1 MYIIFLLFLLCTV
14 QSMNII
20 EISPFLLKGITVKTR
35 RIHHRFPLASSDLQD
50 DSLSCGLTVEK
61 KKKKYRLC
69 KYSCPADFAI
79 FLCCSDIYIY
89 FFVFQLPELPDINW
103 EKYTSN
109 LDFSTFGTHR
119 HMTRLKRQLM
129 DGTPVKGTKTW
140 A

>member
-20 EISPFLLKGITVKTR
+20 EISPFLLKGFTVKIR
-35 RIHHRFPLASSDLQD
+35 RIHHRFPFASSDLQD

-61 KKKKYRLC
+61 KKEVQIRQIFVPC
-69 KYSCPADFAI
+69 RFCN
-79 FLCCSDIYIY
+79 FLCCADIYIY